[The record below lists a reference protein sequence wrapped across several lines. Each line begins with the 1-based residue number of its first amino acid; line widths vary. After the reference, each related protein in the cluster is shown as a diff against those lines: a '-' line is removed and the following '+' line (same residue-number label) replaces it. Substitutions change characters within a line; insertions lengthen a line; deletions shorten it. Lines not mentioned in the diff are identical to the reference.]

1 MANGGF
7 LNVRHLLLPVES
19 ILNMLIFFMDFRNTK
34 SGSNHGFSP
43 KGFYGIPPLPGV
55 LWVGSQGRQFDH
67 RFKSRGDIGGRSK
80 PLGTPVGSQLFHG
93 TMVVN
98 NPLIRPYCLGGVA

>member
-1 MANGGF
+1 MNLGEFKAW
-7 LNVRHLLLPVES
+7 
-19 ILNMLIFFMDFRNTK
+19 FF
-34 SGSNHGFSP
+34 P

-67 RFKSRGDIGGRSK
+67 RFKSRGDVGGRSK

-98 NPLIRPYCLGGVA
+98 NPLIRPYFLGDRGIGGVGPLDSHDCC